1 MEHTL
6 MNPTRR
12 LSLFCSLKRTS
23 LMRQAALLGLLGI
36 SAVAG
41 AADMQELD
49 DGVLSQV
56 QGKDGVSFALNLN
69 TSIGSNVFS
78 VDTAGKPT
86 SISQKN
92 VKVTGFYALSLDIV
106 NGAAGK
112 PDFMNWVYPDIAST
126 KPLNIVYDMAITAD
140 GKTFGSSVTLSEY
153 LNAGSSMQ
161 LSSSDKGGMA
171 FGLAQKLSI
180 ASVLMQPNGLGNTGG
195 QFSMS
200 GVSLGAASGTGAW
213 VIADLVNQPGQF
225 NIVRESGGDRLQFGI
240 DFPKTGEAA
249 AGKLSINNITINTS
263 GSPGTPG
270 VPAVPGTP
278 EIPAVAPT
286 PYIPAVP
293 PTPYI
298 PAVAPTP
305 EIPATATTPL
315 IPATPGSP
323 EVLATPGSPEVL
335 ATPGSP
341 AIPATPGTPAIPAI
355 PAIPPGPL
363 NLGSSSIGSM
373 QIQHFSIKF
382 RQQ

>member
-1 MEHTL
+1 

-12 LSLFCSLKRTS
+12 LSLFWSLKRTS

-86 SISQKN
+86 SISQNN

-106 NGAAGK
+106 NGAGGK

-140 GKTFGSSVTLSEY
+140 GKTFGSSVTLQDF
-153 LNAGSSMQ
+153 LIAGSSMQ
-161 LSSSDKGGMA
+161 LSSSDQGGMA
-171 FGLAQKLSI
+171 FGLAQKLRI
-180 ASVLMQPNGLGNTGG
+180 ANVLMQPNGRGNTGG
-195 QFSMS
+195 QLSMS
-200 GVSLGAASGTGAW
+200 GVSIGAESGPGPW

-225 NIVRESGGDRLQFGI
+225 NIVSDPSGDRLQFGI
-240 DFPKTGEAA
+240 DFPKVGDAATGKMNIE
-249 AGKLSINNITINTS
+249 NITFNT
-263 GSPGTPG
+263 
-270 VPAVPGTP
+270 
-278 EIPAVAPT
+278 PT
-286 PYIPAVP
+286 
-293 PTPYI
+293 
-298 PAVAPTP
+298 
-305 EIPATATTPL
+305 
-315 IPATPGSP
+315 
-323 EVLATPGSPEVL
+323 
-335 ATPGSP
+335 
-341 AIPATPGTPAIPAI
+341 
-355 PAIPPGPL
+355 GPL

-373 QIQHFSIKF
+373 QLQHFNIKF
-382 RQQ
+382 RSQ

>member
-1 MEHTL
+1 

-23 LMRQAALLGLLGI
+23 LMRRAALLGLLGI

-86 SISQKN
+86 SISQNN

-106 NGAAGK
+106 NGAGGK

-140 GKTFGSSVTLSEY
+140 GKTFGSSVTLQDF
-153 LNAGSSMQ
+153 LIAGSSMQ
-161 LSSSDKGGMA
+161 LSSSDQGGMA
-171 FGLAQKLSI
+171 FGLAQKLRI
-180 ASVLMQPNGLGNTGG
+180 ANVLMQPNGRGNTGG
-195 QFSMS
+195 QLSMS
-200 GVSLGAASGTGAW
+200 GVSIGAESGPGPW

-225 NIVRESGGDRLQFGI
+225 NIVSDPSGDRLQFGI
-240 DFPKTGEAA
+240 DFPKVGDAATGKMNIE
-249 AGKLSINNITINTS
+249 NITFNT
-263 GSPGTPG
+263 
-270 VPAVPGTP
+270 
-278 EIPAVAPT
+278 PT
-286 PYIPAVP
+286 
-293 PTPYI
+293 
-298 PAVAPTP
+298 
-305 EIPATATTPL
+305 
-315 IPATPGSP
+315 
-323 EVLATPGSPEVL
+323 
-335 ATPGSP
+335 
-341 AIPATPGTPAIPAI
+341 
-355 PAIPPGPL
+355 GPL

-373 QIQHFSIKF
+373 QLQHFNIKF
-382 RQQ
+382 RSQ

>member
-1 MEHTL
+1 

-12 LSLFCSLKRTS
+12 LSLFWSLKRTS

-140 GKTFGSSVTLSEY
+140 GKTFGSSVTLQDF
-153 LNAGSSMQ
+153 LIAGSSMQ
-161 LSSSDKGGMA
+161 LSSSDQGGMA
-171 FGLAQKLSI
+171 FGLAQKLRI
-180 ASVLMQPNGLGNTGG
+180 ANVLMQPNGRGNTGG
-195 QFSMS
+195 QLSMS
-200 GVSLGAASGTGAW
+200 GVSIGAESGPGPW

-225 NIVRESGGDRLQFGI
+225 NIVSDPSGDRLQFGI
-240 DFPKTGEAA
+240 DFPKVGDAATGKMNIE
-249 AGKLSINNITINTS
+249 NITFNT
-263 GSPGTPG
+263 
-270 VPAVPGTP
+270 
-278 EIPAVAPT
+278 PT
-286 PYIPAVP
+286 
-293 PTPYI
+293 
-298 PAVAPTP
+298 
-305 EIPATATTPL
+305 
-315 IPATPGSP
+315 
-323 EVLATPGSPEVL
+323 
-335 ATPGSP
+335 
-341 AIPATPGTPAIPAI
+341 
-355 PAIPPGPL
+355 GPL

-373 QIQHFSIKF
+373 QLQHFNIKF
-382 RQQ
+382 RSQ

>member
-1 MEHTL
+1 

-140 GKTFGSSVTLSEY
+140 GKTFGSSVTLQDF
-153 LNAGSSMQ
+153 LIAGSSMQ
-161 LSSSDKGGMA
+161 LSSSDQGGMA
-171 FGLAQKLSI
+171 FGLAQKLRI
-180 ASVLMQPNGLGNTGG
+180 ANVLMQPNGRGNTGG
-195 QFSMS
+195 QLSMS
-200 GVSLGAASGTGAW
+200 GVSIGAESGPGPW

-225 NIVRESGGDRLQFGI
+225 NIVSDPSGDRLQFGI
-240 DFPKTGEAA
+240 DFPKVGDAATGKMNIE
-249 AGKLSINNITINTS
+249 NITFNT
-263 GSPGTPG
+263 
-270 VPAVPGTP
+270 
-278 EIPAVAPT
+278 PT
-286 PYIPAVP
+286 
-293 PTPYI
+293 
-298 PAVAPTP
+298 
-305 EIPATATTPL
+305 
-315 IPATPGSP
+315 
-323 EVLATPGSPEVL
+323 
-335 ATPGSP
+335 
-341 AIPATPGTPAIPAI
+341 
-355 PAIPPGPL
+355 GPL

-373 QIQHFSIKF
+373 QLQHFNIKF
-382 RQQ
+382 RSQ

>member
-23 LMRQAALLGLLGI
+23 LMRRAALLGLLSI

-92 VKVTGFYALSLDIV
+92 VKITGFYALSLDIV
-106 NGAAGK
+106 NGAGGK
-112 PDFMNWVYPDIAST
+112 PDFLNWIYPDIAST

-140 GKTFGSSVTLSEY
+140 GNTFGSSVTLQDF
-153 LNAGSSMQ
+153 LIAGSSMQ
-161 LSSSDKGGMA
+161 LSSSDQGGMA
-171 FGLAQKLSI
+171 FGLAQKLRI
-180 ASVLMQPNGLGNTGG
+180 ANVLMQPNGRGNTGG
-195 QFSMS
+195 QLSMS
-200 GVSLGAASGTGAW
+200 GVSIGAESGPGPW

-225 NIVRESGGDRLQFGI
+225 NIVSDPSGDRLQFGI
-240 DFPKTGEAA
+240 DFPKVGDAATGKMNIE
-249 AGKLSINNITINTS
+249 NITFNT
-263 GSPGTPG
+263 
-270 VPAVPGTP
+270 
-278 EIPAVAPT
+278 PT
-286 PYIPAVP
+286 
-293 PTPYI
+293 
-298 PAVAPTP
+298 
-305 EIPATATTPL
+305 
-315 IPATPGSP
+315 
-323 EVLATPGSPEVL
+323 
-335 ATPGSP
+335 
-341 AIPATPGTPAIPAI
+341 
-355 PAIPPGPL
+355 GPL

-373 QIQHFSIKF
+373 QLQHFNIKF
-382 RQQ
+382 RSQ

>member
-1 MEHTL
+1 

-12 LSLFCSLKRTS
+12 LSLFWSLKRTS

-86 SISQKN
+86 SISQNN

-106 NGAAGK
+106 NGAGGK

-140 GKTFGSSVTLSEY
+140 GNTFGSSVTLQDF
-153 LNAGSSMQ
+153 LIAGSSMQ
-161 LSSSDKGGMA
+161 LSSSDQGGMA
-171 FGLAQKLSI
+171 FGLAQKLRI
-180 ASVLMQPNGLGNTGG
+180 ANVLMQPNGRGNTGG
-195 QFSMS
+195 QLSMS
-200 GVSLGAASGTGAW
+200 GVSIGAESGPGPW

-225 NIVRESGGDRLQFGI
+225 NIVSDPSGDRLQFGI
-240 DFPKTGEAA
+240 DFPKVGDAATGKMNIE
-249 AGKLSINNITINTS
+249 NITFNT
-263 GSPGTPG
+263 
-270 VPAVPGTP
+270 
-278 EIPAVAPT
+278 PT
-286 PYIPAVP
+286 
-293 PTPYI
+293 
-298 PAVAPTP
+298 
-305 EIPATATTPL
+305 
-315 IPATPGSP
+315 
-323 EVLATPGSPEVL
+323 
-335 ATPGSP
+335 
-341 AIPATPGTPAIPAI
+341 
-355 PAIPPGPL
+355 GPL

-373 QIQHFSIKF
+373 QLQHFNIKF
-382 RQQ
+382 RSQ

>member
-12 LSLFCSLKRTS
+12 LSLFWSLKRTS

-106 NGAAGK
+106 NGAGGK

-140 GKTFGSSVTLSEY
+140 GKTFGSSVTLQDF
-153 LNAGSSMQ
+153 LIAGSSMQ
-161 LSSSDKGGMA
+161 LSSSDQGGMA
-171 FGLAQKLSI
+171 FGLAQKLRI
-180 ASVLMQPNGLGNTGG
+180 ANVLMQPNGRGNTGG
-195 QFSMS
+195 QLSMS
-200 GVSLGAASGTGAW
+200 GVSIGAESGPGPW

-225 NIVRESGGDRLQFGI
+225 NIVSDPSGDRLQFGI
-240 DFPKTGEAA
+240 DFPKVGDAATGKMNIE
-249 AGKLSINNITINTS
+249 NITFNT
-263 GSPGTPG
+263 
-270 VPAVPGTP
+270 
-278 EIPAVAPT
+278 PT
-286 PYIPAVP
+286 
-293 PTPYI
+293 
-298 PAVAPTP
+298 
-305 EIPATATTPL
+305 
-315 IPATPGSP
+315 
-323 EVLATPGSPEVL
+323 
-335 ATPGSP
+335 
-341 AIPATPGTPAIPAI
+341 
-355 PAIPPGPL
+355 GPL

-373 QIQHFSIKF
+373 QLQHFNIKF
-382 RQQ
+382 RSQ

>member
-1 MEHTL
+1 

-23 LMRQAALLGLLGI
+23 LMRRAALLGLLGI

-140 GKTFGSSVTLSEY
+140 GKTFGSSVTLQDF
-153 LNAGSSMQ
+153 LIAGSSMQ
-161 LSSSDKGGMA
+161 LSSSDQGGMA
-171 FGLAQKLSI
+171 FGLAQKLRI
-180 ASVLMQPNGLGNTGG
+180 ANVLMQPNGRGNTGG
-195 QFSMS
+195 QLSMS
-200 GVSLGAASGTGAW
+200 GVSIGAESGPGPW

-225 NIVRESGGDRLQFGI
+225 NIVSDPSGDRLQFGI
-240 DFPKTGEAA
+240 DFPKVGDAATGKMNIE
-249 AGKLSINNITINTS
+249 NITFNT
-263 GSPGTPG
+263 
-270 VPAVPGTP
+270 
-278 EIPAVAPT
+278 PT
-286 PYIPAVP
+286 
-293 PTPYI
+293 
-298 PAVAPTP
+298 
-305 EIPATATTPL
+305 
-315 IPATPGSP
+315 
-323 EVLATPGSPEVL
+323 
-335 ATPGSP
+335 
-341 AIPATPGTPAIPAI
+341 
-355 PAIPPGPL
+355 GPL

-373 QIQHFSIKF
+373 QLQHFNIKF
-382 RQQ
+382 RSQ

>member
-12 LSLFCSLKRTS
+12 LSLFWSLKRTS

-140 GKTFGSSVTLSEY
+140 GNTFGSSVTLQDF
-153 LNAGSSMQ
+153 LIAGSSMQ
-161 LSSSDKGGMA
+161 LSSSDQGGMA
-171 FGLAQKLSI
+171 FGLAQKLRI
-180 ASVLMQPNGLGNTGG
+180 ANVLMQPNGRGNTGG
-195 QFSMS
+195 QLSMS
-200 GVSLGAASGTGAW
+200 GVSIGAESGPGPW

-225 NIVRESGGDRLQFGI
+225 NIVSDPSGDRLQFGI
-240 DFPKTGEAA
+240 DFPKVGDAATGKMNIE
-249 AGKLSINNITINTS
+249 NITFNT
-263 GSPGTPG
+263 
-270 VPAVPGTP
+270 
-278 EIPAVAPT
+278 PT
-286 PYIPAVP
+286 
-293 PTPYI
+293 
-298 PAVAPTP
+298 
-305 EIPATATTPL
+305 
-315 IPATPGSP
+315 
-323 EVLATPGSPEVL
+323 
-335 ATPGSP
+335 
-341 AIPATPGTPAIPAI
+341 
-355 PAIPPGPL
+355 GPL

-373 QIQHFSIKF
+373 QLQHFNIKF
-382 RQQ
+382 RSQ